1 MSFQNDDRVSNISS
15 RLFPFSR
22 PQKTQF
28 LVIAG
33 VAVMLKTELE
43 SRKILVSD
51 FLLQLTILTFSNH
64 EIHSPKILNLLA
76 SVSAKISTQHEG
88 ALSKLLPA
96 LVKVLAEAFGD
107 LDYETS
113 STPTNSTTVKTT
125 QVNTKFTDMA

>member
-1 MSFQNDDRVSNISS
+1 
-15 RLFPFSR
+15 
-22 PQKTQF
+22 
-28 LVIAG
+28 
-33 VAVMLKTELE
+33 MLKTELE
-43 SRKILVSD
+43 SSKILVSD